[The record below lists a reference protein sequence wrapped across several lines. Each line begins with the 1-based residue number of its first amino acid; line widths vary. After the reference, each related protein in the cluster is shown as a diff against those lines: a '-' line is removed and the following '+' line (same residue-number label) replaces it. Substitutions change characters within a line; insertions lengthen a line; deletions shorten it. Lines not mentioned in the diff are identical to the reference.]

1 MKLSDSNRKLKTS
14 NAKIGNQKKYNKKD
28 STIFDRTGDDR
39 SSLLINDNST
49 WIDIGTKAVIII
61 HMFCVPCMTE
71 TYTNY

>member
-28 STIFDRTGDDR
+28 LTIFDRIGDDK

-49 WIDIGTKAVIII
+49 WIDNGTKGCDYNSYFLCF
-61 HMFCVPCMTE
+61 M
-71 TYTNY
+71 YN

>member
-1 MKLSDSNRKLKTS
+1 MKFSDSNRKLKTS

-49 WIDIGTKAVIII
+49 WIDNGTKGCDYNSYFLCL
-61 HMFCVPCMTE
+61 M
-71 TYTNY
+71 YN

>member
-28 STIFDRTGDDR
+28 SIIFDRTGDDW

-49 WIDIGTKAVIII
+49 WIDNGTNGCDYNSYFLCFMYNGYI
-61 HMFCVPCMTE
+61 
-71 TYTNY
+71 

>member
-39 SSLLINDNST
+39 SSLLITDNST
-49 WIDIGTKAVIII
+49 WIDNGTKGCDVS
-61 HMFCVPCMTE
+61 
-71 TYTNY
+71 

>member
-39 SSLLINDNST
+39 SSLLIKDNFT
-49 WIDIGTKAVIII
+49 WIDNGTKG
-61 HMFCVPCMTE
+61 CD
-71 TYTNY
+71 YNS